1 MEYFFTTSIYGTN
14 LTSIQKSIAVH
25 YNCVS
30 TPCSTQYLAYLQW
43 GSSAVTN
50 NLPSDIIPVN
60 ESVLSISQWN
70 SWLGETPEFFAFAA
84 TYNLTNI
91 SFSLEAVEII
101 FSNGMGGLLEYK
113 ERMRF
118 IESMN
123 ESSITYNSRFNLN
136 ANQSLILYDYIRNVV
151 VDYIFDDVFINKT
164 PYEFLWGYEDE
175 YIKRT
180 VFFFFNLLFKL

>member
-14 LTSIQKSIAVH
+14 LTSIQKSIAAH

-50 NLPSDIIPVN
+50 NLPLDIISVK

-70 SWLGETPEFFAFAA
+70 PWLGETPEFFAFAA
-84 TYNLTNI
+84 PYNFTNI
-91 SFSLEAVEII
+91 NFSLEATEII
-101 FSNGMGGLLEYK
+101 FSYGKGGLLEYK

-123 ESSITYNSRFNLN
+123 KINININYNSRFNLN
-136 ANQSLILYDYIRNVV
+136 ADQSFILYDYIRNVV
-151 VDYIFDDVFINKT
+151 IDYIFDDVFINKT
-164 PYEFLWGYEDE
+164 PYEFLWGYEDK

-180 VFFFFNLLFKL
+180 VIFF